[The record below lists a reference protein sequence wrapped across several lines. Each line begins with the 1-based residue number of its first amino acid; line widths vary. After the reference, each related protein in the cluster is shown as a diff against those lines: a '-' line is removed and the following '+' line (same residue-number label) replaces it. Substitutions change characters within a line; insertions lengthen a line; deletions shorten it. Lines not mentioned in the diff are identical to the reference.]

1 MSSKKVGLVDR
12 TILLFFHFFEN
23 ISCVK
28 AIEQRKRALRN
39 IKVIISRAKNTL
51 GGGNGQ
57 EMEGIGVWASFSVAM
72 EGHWK
77 YLTYGER
84 TNVNGDVKQILEP
97 NMTLMLGATGG
108 TNKINE

>member
-12 TILLFFHFFEN
+12 TILLFFSFFFEN

-57 EMEGIGVWASFSVAM
+57 EMEGIGVGASISVPI
-72 EGHWK
+72 EGH
-77 YLTYGER
+77 
-84 TNVNGDVKQILEP
+84 
-97 NMTLMLGATGG
+97 
-108 TNKINE
+108 